1 MMALSLKQSKLEE
14 IGLHHHLNLNQSSP
28 KVVISL
34 IVRILAS
41 MQIKLK
47 VSFLKFAKRQQIFND
62 KKLKTALVLVKNQ
75 CKQANWAD
83 YLL

>member
-1 MMALSLKQSKLEE
+1 MMALLLKQSKLEE
-14 IGLHHHLNLNQSSP
+14 IGLQHHLQIPQSSP